1 MPDDD
6 DRLDEVFTDALG
18 SAPANVAD
26 EDATF
31 RQVVRQARRR
41 VRQRRIGAAA
51 LATAVVGTVAITV
64 AGAAHHSIPESVHAA
79 PPSSTVTSAAS
90 ASATTTTTELGRG
103 MLGVEI
109 ANSDGRVIGTEPGTP
124 AAQAGLKPG
133 DRIVSIDGMHITSPS
148 TITITLEH
156 THPHDTIH
164 LAWVDAHGRQH
175 AAAVQLAAQPEK

>member
-6 DRLDEVFTDALG
+6 DRLDEVFTNALG
-18 SAPANVAD
+18 SAPAEVAD

-31 RQVVRQARRR
+31 QQVVRQARQR
-41 VRQRRIGAAA
+41 VRQRRIGGAA
-51 LATAVVGTVAITV
+51 LATAVVGTIAITV
-64 AGAAHHSIPESVHAA
+64 AGAAHHSIPESVQAA
-79 PPSSTVTSAAS
+79 PPSSTVTTA
-90 ASATTTTTELGRG
+90 ASATTTTTDAARG

-133 DRIVSIDGMHITSPS
+133 DRIVSIDGMRITSPS

-164 LAWVDAHGRQH
+164 LAWVDAHGQQH
-175 AAAVQLAAQPEK
+175 SATVQLAAQP